1 MFLIIG
7 MNSARFALKSIQGQT
22 DMKRKTILLLGRVSA
37 IALIGMAAHGP
48 AQAGWFTTTK
58 NSGSST
64 KTSTISY
71 LINKINPKPT
81 QPSKPESGPTPTPP
95 PAPTPTPPPSST
107 GGHVD
112 VPEPG
117 MVGLF
122 GLGVAGLA
130 VSRRRRAK
138 KSART

>member
-1 MFLIIG
+1 
-7 MNSARFALKSIQGQT
+7 
-22 DMKRKTILLLGRVSA
+22 MKRTTILLLGRVSA

-48 AQAGWFTTTK
+48 AQATWFTTTK
-58 NSGSST
+58 SSASST
-64 KTSTISY
+64 KTSKINY

-81 QPSKPESGPTPTPP
+81 QPTTPHPGPSPTPP

-117 MVGLF
+117 MIGLF

-138 KSART
+138 KSDRA